1 MKKVA
6 VVLIAILALVVGGA
20 GAQEQPFTAL
30 WSHDGII
37 ALWNESRA
45 HFTVEMV
52 GKNVQPTDL
61 GGLALVIDGK
71 LIQIVV
77 SDPSEF
83 PAGGSDSASLL
94 QRHREWESTHW
105 SEQIGQQ
112 LVPQTLTHPGVNAPA
127 QMWELRF
134 PRELRSDGKV
144 QLATTLFVTQA
155 IGDRVLTLSRP
166 VMVGEDEARAK
177 DYLAAVLGSL
187 EVSAQPISVE
197 QVQAKIQAGP

>member
-1 MKKVA
+1 MTEA
-6 VVLIAILALVVGGA
+6 STGDTLFSMGCGRLF
-20 GAQEQPFTAL
+20 E
-30 WSHDGII
+30 
-37 ALWNESRA
+37 
-45 HFTVEMV
+45 
-52 GKNVQPTDL
+52 
-61 GGLALVIDGK
+61 
-71 LIQIVV
+71 
-77 SDPSEF
+77 
-83 PAGGSDSASLL
+83 GS
-94 QRHREWESTHW
+94 
-105 SEQIGQQ
+105 
-112 LVPQTLTHPGVNAPA
+112 PA